1 MIADIRE
8 VEPERHD
15 WKYKVSVDSN
25 TGRTRITRSE
35 TTNGVPVDD
44 ANFELTADSPRDML
58 DILGNPQNGMDE
70 VLNSVRTDLENAAMT
85 QDMNRAETPQPQQV
99 DIEGLADD
107 LRRNGEARLSDH
119 IVIGRP
125 GLTQELHQ
133 RESSKGQEQQ
143 STQEEN
149 QYGAS
154 NKLVSRERYEEL
166 KKRMRQKLGGQ
177 LNVGIDPEI
186 LAIGTEMAAYHIEA
200 GARKFADYARHM
212 IDDLGDA
219 IRPYLKSFY
228 NGARDL
234 PEVLEAGLADEMTPY
249 DEVRTFDTAN
259 FDKPTVNAIET
270 ARTVVQEQ
278 EVNKQAEVAKNILT
292 TQRNEK
298 ERQKRSRNK
307 KKSVS
312 SQQTPDLFGNVNA
325 EQNQEDDNYGLQR
338 NDGAVRAEGL
348 PTDRGDTEEPSGS
361 MGETVGQ
368 ESGRPD
374 RSGEESGSGELRRS
388 LQQSE
393 RLDGQLTP
401 RNRNNNHVE
410 RGTDYAPTTPK
421 ARYDANVEA
430 VRLAKELTDS
440 GQQATDEQKAIL
452 RQFSGWGGL
461 GTFFN
466 NERTRN
472 ELVALLGDDGYQQA
486 AMSIN
491 SAYYTPADV
500 IDAMWDIVKN
510 LGFKGGNI
518 LEGSAGI
525 GNILGLMPM
534 DISDRSNIEAV
545 EVGVRDGISANQP

>member
-1 MIADIRE
+1 M
-8 VEPERHD
+8 
-15 WKYKVSVDSN
+15 
-25 TGRTRITRSE
+25 
-35 TTNGVPVDD
+35 
-44 ANFELTADSPRDML
+44 M
-58 DILGNPQNGMDE
+58 
-70 VLNSVRTDLENAAMT
+70 
-85 QDMNRAETPQPQQV
+85 
-99 DIEGLADD
+99 
-107 LRRNGEARLSDH
+107 
-119 IVIGRP
+119 
-125 GLTQELHQ
+125 
-133 RESSKGQEQQ
+133 
-143 STQEEN
+143 
-149 QYGAS
+149 
-154 NKLVSRERYEEL
+154 ERYAP
-166 KKRMRQKLGGQ
+166 KDCQ
-177 LNVGIDPEI
+177 P
-186 LAIGTEMAAYHIEA
+186 
-200 GARKFADYARHM
+200 
-212 IDDLGDA
+212 
-219 IRPYLKSFY
+219 
-228 NGARDL
+228 
-234 PEVLEAGLADEMTPY
+234 
-249 DEVRTFDTAN
+249 
-259 FDKPTVNAIET
+259 
-270 ARTVVQEQ
+270 
-278 EVNKQAEVAKNILT
+278 
-292 TQRNEK
+292 
-298 ERQKRSRNK
+298 
-307 KKSVS
+307 
-312 SQQTPDLFGNVNA
+312 
-325 EQNQEDDNYGLQR
+325 
-338 NDGAVRAEGL
+338 
-348 PTDRGDTEEPSGS
+348 TEEPSGS

-545 EVGVRDGISANQP
+545 EIDGVSGMILKLLYPDAKVDIQGFENTQVRNGSVDLAITNVPFVTGLHVHDTTGDRDLSRRFGNIHDFCIAKNVRKCLYRRVVHLTRVRHYANGSLMKVMLIL